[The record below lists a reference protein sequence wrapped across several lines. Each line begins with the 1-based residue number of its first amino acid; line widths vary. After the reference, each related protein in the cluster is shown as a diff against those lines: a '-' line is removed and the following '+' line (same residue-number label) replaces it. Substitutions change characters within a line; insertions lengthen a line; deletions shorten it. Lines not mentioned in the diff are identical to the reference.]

1 MRRLTNTV
9 LLSIL
14 FSVMAV
20 STVSAQDF
28 TDQEVKDYAIILM
41 AQKSITDK
49 ISPLVNGYI
58 AQQEGIDGN
67 RYAALNKVAK
77 GKVASLPADATD
89 LEKDFYGKMQ
99 KLVNAR
105 TKAAG
110 TVVSNLAKY
119 SLGAKQY
126 NAIKKAYKGDSAL
139 KAKVDGVMSAMST
152 EP

>member
-1 MRRLTNTV
+1 
-9 LLSIL
+9 
-14 FSVMAV
+14 MAV

>member
-1 MRRLTNTV
+1 MRRLKNTV
-9 LLSIL
+9 LLTML
-14 FSVMAV
+14 FSAMAF

-41 AQKSITDK
+41 AQKSITEK

-58 AQQEGIDGN
+58 AQQEGIDGK
-67 RYAALNKVAK
+67 RYDALNKAAK
-77 GKVASLPADATD
+77 GDVSKLPADATD
-89 LEKDFYGKMQ
+89 LEKGFYGQMQ
-99 KLVNAR
+99 KLVKAR

-126 NAIKKAYKGDSAL
+126 NAIKKAYKSDSAL
-139 KAKVDGVMSAMST
+139 KAKVDGIMAAM
-152 EP
+152 

>member
-1 MRRLTNTV
+1 MRRLMNTV
-9 LLSIL
+9 LLSTL
-14 FSVMAV
+14 VSFMAV
-20 STVSAQDF
+20 STVNAQDF
-28 TDQEVKDYAIILM
+28 TDAEVKDYAIILM

-58 AQQEGIDGN
+58 AQQEGIDGK
-67 RYAALNKVAK
+67 RYDELNKAAK
-77 GKVASLPADATD
+77 GNVANLPADATD
-89 LEKDFYGKMQ
+89 LEKGFYGQMQ
-99 KLVNAR
+99 KLVKAR

-139 KAKVDGVMSAMST
+139 KARVDGVMSAMTT

>member
-1 MRRLTNTV
+1 MRRLMNTV
-9 LLSIL
+9 LLSTL
-14 FSVMAV
+14 VSFMAV
-20 STVSAQDF
+20 NTVNAQDF
-28 TDQEVKDYAIILM
+28 TDAEVKDYAVILM

-58 AQQEGIDGN
+58 AQQEGIDGQ
-67 RYAALNKVAK
+67 RYSDLNKAAKGDVAK
-77 GKVASLPADATD
+77 LPADATD
-89 LEKDFYGKMQ
+89 LEKNFYGQMQ
-99 KLVNAR
+99 KLVKAR

-126 NAIKKAYKGDSAL
+126 NAIKKAYKADSGL
-139 KAKVDGVMSAMST
+139 KARVDGVMSAITT